1 MTMLQRWRLRSAPP
15 EQVEALA
22 EACAIHPL
30 VAHCL
35 VAREV
40 STPEDAQAMLEA
52 PLEALHDPFS
62 MRDMDRAVERLLR
75 AIADGERIAVYGD
88 YDVDGITATALLVTF
103 LRECGVE
110 ASWRLSNRFA
120 EGYGMHT
127 NAVDEL
133 VEDGVA
139 LIVTADMGI
148 SNAEEVAYAAERGA
162 DTIVTDHH
170 EAPPNLPTAV
180 AVLNPKRPDCPYPY
194 KGLAGVGVVFKLVT
208 ALRRELHKEGFF
220 GDTPPNLKR
229 HADLFALGTVAD
241 VVPLTGENH
250 LLVKRG
256 LEELSTTSKVGLHAL
271 KQVAGLEGK
280 RITAGGVGFILAPR
294 LNAAGRLGD
303 AALGVELLLAER
315 QEAALKLARRLE
327 QENRRRQVLQE
338 AIFEEARGLVDE
350 DGPLPAALVLA
361 SDDWHQGVIG
371 IVANK
376 LAERYWRPTMLISL
390 DGALGKGSARSIP
403 RLNLYEALSRC
414 SAFLEEFGGHRAA
427 AGCTIAAER
436 IEAFREAFAQTVE
449 TMIEPD
455 GFEPELLL
463 DDEVPLEVW
472 SIDLIRS
479 LGALEPFG
487 PGNPSPTFAT
497 RGVAVH
503 GEPKW
508 VGKDR
513 KHLKMGVSDGS
524 SALEVIG
531 FQAAGKLPAVEL
543 SPGTRVDIAYQ
554 PQVNRWN
561 NQDRIQ
567 LKLISLKPSEGGA
580 G

>member
-1 MTMLQRWRLRSAPP
+1 MTMPQRWRLRPAPP

-52 PLEALHDPFS
+52 PLEALHDPFA

-110 ASWRLSNRFA
+110 ASWRLSNRFT

-148 SNAEEVAYAAERGA
+148 SHAEEVAYAAERGA

-170 EAPPNLPTAV
+170 EAPPNLPPAV
-180 AVLNPKRPDCPYPY
+180 AVLNPKRPDCTYPY

-256 LEELSTTSKVGLHAL
+256 LEELSTTSKVGLRAL

-294 LNAAGRLGD
+294 LNAVGRLGD

-315 QEAALKLARRLE
+315 QEVALKLARRLE
-327 QENRRRQVLQE
+327 QENRRRQSLQK
-338 AIFEEARGLVDE
+338 AIFEEAMGLVDE
-350 DGPLPAALVLA
+350 DGPLPAAIVLA
-361 SDDWHQGVIG
+361 SDKWHQGVIG
-371 IVANK
+371 IVASK

-414 SAFLEEFGGHRAA
+414 SALLEEFGGHRAA

-436 IEAFREAFAQTVE
+436 IEAFREAFTKTVA
-449 TMIEPD
+449 TMVEPD

-479 LGALEPFG
+479 LEALEPFG

-567 LKLISLKPSEGGA
+567 LKLLSLKPSEGAPG
-580 G
+580 

>member
-1 MTMLQRWRLRSAPP
+1 M
-15 EQVEALA
+15 
-22 EACAIHPL
+22 
-30 VAHCL
+30 
-35 VAREV
+35 
-40 STPEDAQAMLEA
+40 
-52 PLEALHDPFS
+52 
-62 MRDMDRAVERLLR
+62 
-75 AIADGERIAVYGD
+75 
-88 YDVDGITATALLVTF
+88 
-103 LRECGVE
+103 
-110 ASWRLSNRFA
+110 
-120 EGYGMHT
+120 
-127 NAVDEL
+127 
-133 VEDGVA
+133 
-139 LIVTADMGI
+139 
-148 SNAEEVAYAAERGA
+148 
-162 DTIVTDHH
+162 
-170 EAPPNLPTAV
+170 
-180 AVLNPKRPDCPYPY
+180 
-194 KGLAGVGVVFKLVT
+194 
-208 ALRRELHKEGFF
+208 
-220 GDTPPNLKR
+220 
-229 HADLFALGTVAD
+229 AD

-294 LNAAGRLGD
+294 LNAVGRLGD

-315 QEAALKLARRLE
+315 QETALKLARRLE
-327 QENRRRQVLQE
+327 QENRRRQALQE

-361 SDDWHQGVIG
+361 SDKWHQGVIG

-524 SALEVIG
+524 LALEVIG

>member
-1 MTMLQRWRLRSAPP
+1 MTMPQRWRLRPAPP

-52 PLEALHDPFS
+52 PLEALHDPFA

-110 ASWRLSNRFA
+110 ASWRLSNRFT

-148 SNAEEVAYAAERGA
+148 SHAEEVAYAAERGA

-170 EAPPNLPTAV
+170 EAPPSLPPAV
-180 AVLNPKRPDCPYPY
+180 AVLNPKRPDCTYPY

-256 LEELSTTSKVGLHAL
+256 LEELSTTSKVGLRAL

-294 LNAAGRLGD
+294 LNAVGRLGD

-315 QEAALKLARRLE
+315 QETALKLARRLE
-327 QENRRRQVLQE
+327 QENRRRQSLQK
-338 AIFEEARGLVDE
+338 AIFEEALGLVDE
-350 DGPLPAALVLA
+350 DGPLPAAIVLA
-361 SDDWHQGVIG
+361 SDEWHQGVIG
-371 IVANK
+371 IVASK

-414 SAFLEEFGGHRAA
+414 SALLEEFGGHRAA

-436 IEAFREAFAQTVE
+436 IEAFREAFTQTVA
-449 TMIEPD
+449 TMVEPD

-479 LGALEPFG
+479 LEALEPFG